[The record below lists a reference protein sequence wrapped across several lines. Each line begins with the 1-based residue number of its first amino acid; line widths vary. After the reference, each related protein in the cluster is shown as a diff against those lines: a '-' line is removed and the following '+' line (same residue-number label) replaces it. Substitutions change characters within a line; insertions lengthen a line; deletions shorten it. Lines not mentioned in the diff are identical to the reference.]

1 MSKRPK
7 ILDAALGP
15 VDIHVGARM
24 RLRRKFCG
32 LSQKQLAKFVGVT
45 FQQIQ
50 KYESGANRMGSSRLY
65 QISQVLSVPV
75 AYFFEDMPTL
85 VDLQKRP
92 ACAND
97 DLLFM
102 KKDPM
107 DDSNVLLRQETLKLV
122 RAYYNIR
129 NLKQRQK
136 VHELVSSLSKSCS
149 SEN

>member
-1 MSKRPK
+1 
-7 ILDAALGP
+7 
-15 VDIHVGARM
+15 M